1 MNNSELGSRT
11 QGWADVTFPF
21 FLLGDDFGGPARLGT
36 VCWGLLGDFKSSS
49 LAEDHQ
55 CRFKGNNPPY
65 LLITLKA
72 FAMEIWAPEAGRMWL
87 KAWLSR
93 RWLCFQTSFML
104 QGKKRLLVLTS
115 VSHSHS
121 FDIWMPLFPVA
132 VLLLYAEPAFC
143 ARSSL
148 KDCFHKVDIRK
159 WSRTRK
165 IYQ

>member
-104 QGKKRLLVLTS
+104 QGKKKDCLSLCLCHIPTALI
-115 VSHSHS
+115 
-121 FDIWMPLFPVA
+121 FECPFF
-132 VLLLYAEPAFC
+132 LLLFC
-143 ARSSL
+143 FSMLNQRFVQDHL
-148 KDCFHKVDIRK
+148 
-159 WSRTRK
+159 
-165 IYQ
+165 